1 MDFMWKASYFSD
13 RDLLIDLGDIVVVD
27 LMDNFESL

>member
-1 MDFMWKASYFSD
+1 MASYFSD
-13 RDLLIDLGDIVVVD
+13 SDLLIDLGDIVVVD

>member
-1 MDFMWKASYFSD
+1 MASYFSD
-13 RDLLIDLGDIVVVD
+13 SDLLIDLDDIVVVD